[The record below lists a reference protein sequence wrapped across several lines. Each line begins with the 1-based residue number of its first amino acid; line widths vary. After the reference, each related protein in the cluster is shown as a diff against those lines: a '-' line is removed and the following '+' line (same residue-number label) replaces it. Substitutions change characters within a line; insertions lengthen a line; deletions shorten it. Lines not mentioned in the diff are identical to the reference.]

1 MYNLGPPPPERVLG
15 FCSVVVWR
23 SLEVSCEDIRGYE
36 VRLYNSQSAHPNMTS
51 RVGANENFY
60 VVEEEKLVSSD
71 ETYVQVAIFWHLI
84 PSLCTI
90 AIAAGSSHS

>member
-1 MYNLGPPPPERVLG
+1 MLG

-23 SLEVSCEDIRGYE
+23 SPEVLCEDIRGYE

-71 ETYVQVAIFWHLI
+71 ETYVQVAIFGI
-84 PSLCTI
+84 
-90 AIAAGSSHS
+90 